1 MCFSVFLLLFLVL
14 RVRTCNLCVLAT
26 DLPVVRATEDS
37 VVGLEKD
44 ATWVPVVEGLNAARF
59 VDDVVNIGTAASHW
73 GGGGVE
79 LRVEVEDLV
88 VAALLVVTEVGLAV
102 GAT

>member
-1 MCFSVFLLLFLVL
+1 
-14 RVRTCNLCVLAT
+14 
-26 DLPVVRATEDS
+26 LPVARATEDS

-44 ATWVPVVEGLNAARF
+44 AGWVLVVEGLNAARL

-79 LRVEVEDLV
+79 IRVEVEDLV
-88 VAALLVVTEVGLAV
+88 VAALLVVSEVALAV
-102 GAT
+102 GAA